1 MADAISRDV
10 VKNRIHRLKTR
21 MQRKKPNEFQLGQ
34 LDGLEYAL
42 SIITACD
49 ALEVV
54 AVTRCKECRHA
65 TERHTTLPYCL
76 IQNRRKDPD
85 DYCMLSGPD
94 EE

>member
-54 AVTRCKECRHA
+54 AVTRCRVRRFA
-65 TERHTTLPYCL
+65 TERTTTLPYCMVH
-76 IQNRRKDPD
+76 NRRKNPDDFCNFGDPD
-85 DYCMLSGPD
+85 
-94 EE
+94 E